1 MTKLLISTVR
11 TQNRAQQKVQQE
23 LVKECRQRTT
33 TLLAEE
39 GVVLVE
45 AVPVVVQL
53 EAEEVETS
61 RHQEQRQ
68 ELTRLLEVATKE
80 IPNIIRKHVSMVLQ
94 TITNIQLTIQV

>member
-11 TQNRAQQKVQQE
+11 TKNRAQQKVQLE
-23 LVKECRQRTT
+23 LVKECRQRIT

-39 GVVLVE
+39 VVVLVE
-45 AVPVVVQL
+45 AVPVVAQL

-68 ELTRLLEVATKE
+68 ELTRLLEVVTKA
-80 IPNIIRKHVSMVLQ
+80 ILNITHKHVSMVLQ
-94 TITNIQLTIQV
+94 TITNIQLTIPV

>member
-45 AVPVVVQL
+45 AVPVVQL